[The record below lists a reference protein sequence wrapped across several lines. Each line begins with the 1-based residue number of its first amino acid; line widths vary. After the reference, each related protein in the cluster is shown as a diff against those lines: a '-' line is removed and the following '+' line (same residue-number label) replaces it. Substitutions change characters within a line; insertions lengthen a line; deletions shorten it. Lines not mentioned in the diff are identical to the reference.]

1 MTKVRTVVLAENM
14 ETMYQ
19 NDVAVD
25 PGVTVVLGA
34 HHTQDHPHQD
44 GVNRG
49 QFVDHFHFEIIND
62 SLCPNLAQ

>member
-1 MTKVRTVVLAENM
+1 MTKVRTVVPAENM

-25 PGVTVVLGA
+25 PVVTVVLEA
-34 HHTQDHPHQD
+34 HPTQDHPHQD

-49 QFVDHFHFEIIND
+49 PYIDKFL
-62 SLCPNLAQ
+62 SLKNTF

>member
-1 MTKVRTVVLAENM
+1 MTKVRTVVPAENM

-25 PGVTVVLGA
+25 PAVTVVLGA
-34 HHTQDHPHQD
+34 HHTQDHPHQG

-49 QFVDHFHFEIIND
+49 LLISFIWR
-62 SLCPNLAQ
+62 L